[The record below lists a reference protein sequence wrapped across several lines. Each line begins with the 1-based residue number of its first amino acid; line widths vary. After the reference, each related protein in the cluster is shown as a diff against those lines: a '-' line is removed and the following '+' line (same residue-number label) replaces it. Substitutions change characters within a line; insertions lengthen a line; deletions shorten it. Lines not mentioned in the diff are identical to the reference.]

1 MSSLEERDVGVAA
14 APGSSSAGLGVGA
27 VGAAVEAV
35 AGVAAMQDEVGIRR
49 EGPESDTDE
58 PPKKRLKIPEGES
71 GKLEERLYSVLC
83 CTVCLDLPKA
93 SVYQV
98 NVVSPTP
105 PNRKLN
111 VKLQQICWASISEP
125 IMCPNRPS
133 PLSLCWIPYICNYF
147 YLFYIQ
153 QASWTLHSY
162 CILDNSTQNT
172 HTHTH
177 T

>member
-35 AGVAAMQDEVGIRR
+35 AGVAAMQEEVGMRR
-49 EGPESDTDE
+49 EGPEPDPDE
-58 PPKKRLKIPEGES
+58 PPKKRVKVPEGES

-98 NVVSPTP
+98 NVVSITNLPLITLKPT
-105 PNRKLN
+105 
-111 VKLQQICWASISEP
+111 VKQLQIG
-125 IMCPNRPS
+125 
-133 PLSLCWIPYICNYF
+133 
-147 YLFYIQ
+147 
-153 QASWTLHSY
+153 WTSY
-162 CILDNSTQNT
+162 
-172 HTHTH
+172 
-177 T
+177 

>member
-49 EGPESDTDE
+49 EGPESDPDE
-58 PPKKRLKIPEGES
+58 PPKKRVKIPEGES

-98 NVVSPTP
+98 NVVSITNFPLKPSNNSKSARTQTRRSPCVPAAHPTI
-105 PNRKLN
+105 NLLN
-111 VKLQQICWASISEP
+111 MSD
-125 IMCPNRPS
+125 PS
-133 PLSLCWIPYICNYF
+133 RY
-147 YLFYIQ
+147 
-153 QASWTLHSY
+153 
-162 CILDNSTQNT
+162 D
-172 HTHTH
+172 
-177 T
+177 

>member
-35 AGVAAMQDEVGIRR
+35 AGVAAMQEEVGIRR
-49 EGPESDTDE
+49 EGPEPDPDE
-58 PPKKRLKIPEGES
+58 PPKKRVKIPEGES

-98 NVVSPTP
+98 NVVSITNLPLRT
-105 PNRKLN
+105 
-111 VKLQQICWASISEP
+111 
-125 IMCPNRPS
+125 
-133 PLSLCWIPYICNYF
+133 LSLPSTNCKTAGHHTRTPHVSHLPIPCGNLLNMLSSTMYF
-147 YLFYIQ
+147 
-153 QASWTLHSY
+153 
-162 CILDNSTQNT
+162 
-172 HTHTH
+172 
-177 T
+177 

>member
-35 AGVAAMQDEVGIRR
+35 AGVAAMQEEVGIRR
-49 EGPESDTDE
+49 EGPEPDPDE
-58 PPKKRLKIPEGES
+58 PPKKRVKVPEGES

-98 NVVSPTP
+98 NVVSITTP
-105 PNRKLN
+105 PYVPKLA
-111 VKLQQICWASISEP
+111 VKYQQNQVDLIVEVPQGSKPLQ
-125 IMCPNRPS
+125 S
-133 PLSLCWIPYICNYF
+133 P
-147 YLFYIQ
+147 Q
-153 QASWTLHSY
+153 
-162 CILDNSTQNT
+162 STC
-172 HTHTH
+172 
-177 T
+177 

>member
-1 MSSLEERDVGVAA
+1 MSSLDERDVGVAA
-14 APGSSSAGLGVGA
+14 APGSSSAGLGAGA

-35 AGVAAMQDEVGIRR
+35 AGVAAMQDEVGLRR

-98 NVVSPTP
+98 NVVSATHPPHSNPTAKP
-105 PNRKLN
+105 
-111 VKLQQICWASISEP
+111 QHICWAADSQP
-125 IMCPNRPS
+125 VMCPNRPS
-133 PLSLCWIPYICNYF
+133 PPPLC
-147 YLFYIQ
+147 
-153 QASWTLHSY
+153 
-162 CILDNSTQNT
+162 
-172 HTHTH
+172 
-177 T
+177 

>member
-35 AGVAAMQDEVGIRR
+35 AGVAAMQEEVGIRR
-49 EGPESDTDE
+49 EGPEPDPDE
-58 PPKKRLKIPEGES
+58 PPKKRVKVPEGES

-98 NVVSPTP
+98 NVVSITTAPYVPIRT
-105 PNRKLN
+105 
-111 VKLQQICWASISEP
+111 VKYQQNQLDLIVEVPRGSKSP
-125 IMCPNRPS
+125 QCP
-133 PLSLCWIPYICNYF
+133 
-147 YLFYIQ
+147 Q
-153 QASWTLHSY
+153 
-162 CILDNSTQNT
+162 STC
-172 HTHTH
+172 
-177 T
+177 

>member
-35 AGVAAMQDEVGIRR
+35 AGVAAMQEEVGIRR
-49 EGPESDTDE
+49 DGPEPDPDE
-58 PPKKRLKIPEGES
+58 PPKKRVKVPEGES

-98 NVVSPTP
+98 NVVSITNLPLITLNLPSNNSKSAGPHTRNSPCVPTADP
-105 PNRKLN
+105 QSQPVECAVQLH
-111 VKLQQICWASISEP
+111 L
-125 IMCPNRPS
+125 
-133 PLSLCWIPYICNYF
+133 
-147 YLFYIQ
+147 YLV
-153 QASWTLHSY
+153 
-162 CILDNSTQNT
+162 ILDPTQAPSVSVLQAEP
-172 HTHTH
+172 
-177 T
+177 

>member
-49 EGPESDTDE
+49 EGPESDPDE
-58 PPKKRLKIPEGES
+58 PPKKRVKIPEGES

-98 NVVSPTP
+98 NVVSITNFP
-105 PNRKLN
+105 PQT
-111 VKLQQICWASISEP
+111 VKQEQVSLDSE
-125 IMCPNRPS
+125 
-133 PLSLCWIPYICNYF
+133 
-147 YLFYIQ
+147 
-153 QASWTLHSY
+153 
-162 CILDNSTQNT
+162 
-172 HTHTH
+172 
-177 T
+177 